1 MRQQEVF
8 KKIGVILKE
17 LNDQYKYLE
26 ANPDEMNSLELELF
40 VANAHFLAD
49 HAEIINKLNLQ
60 AATAKPA
67 LPPPP
72 KETPKTEE
80 KFFEPVVRQ
89 PLKPQKPIVVDGDE
103 LPVINFEI
111 TPTKAEEPV
120 VTPEPE
126 MIRHELDVE
135 PIDDFDEEVV
145 EEIENWEEEDIE
157 EVKADNQ
164 PAPAPIVVAEQPFI
178 PEVKEEEPQAITP
191 EPEIITPEPPAVK
204 APEPP
209 VYVAPVKPEP
219 VKEKE
224 EVLTINQ
231 RMSAQLNKGGVT
243 DQPAGQ
249 PVSDLKHAISLNDKL
264 LYIKDLFNGYNLA
277 YSEAIEILNRLSSF
291 EDAERFL
298 SKNYVTKNNW
308 ENKPDTVAKFYAV
321 LKRRYI

>member
-8 KKIGVILKE
+8 NKIGVILKE

-26 ANPDEMNSLELELF
+26 ANPDDMNSLELELF

-60 AATAKPA
+60 AATAKAA
-67 LPPPP
+67 LPPAP
-72 KETPKTEE
+72 KEAPKTEE

-89 PLKPQKPIVVDGDE
+89 PVKLQKPIIAEEDE
-103 LPVINFEI
+103 PPVINFEI
-111 TPTKAEEPV
+111 APPKTEKPV
-120 VTPEPE
+120 ADPEPE
-126 MIRHELDVE
+126 MIRHELDIE
-135 PIDDFDEEVV
+135 EIDDWDD
-145 EEIENWEEEDIE
+145 EEDIE
-157 EVKADNQ
+157 TEDAEPENE
-164 PAPAPIVVAEQPFI
+164 PETSVVVEEKTFVPEPKE
-178 PEVKEEEPQAITP
+178 PEVKIP
-191 EPEIITPEPPAVK
+191 EPVVVK
-204 APEPP
+204 APELP
-209 VYVAPVKPEP
+209 VAKEPLKHEPAKPEPIKPEP
-219 VKEKE
+219 VKD

-277 YSEAIEILNRLSSF
+277 YSEAIEILNRLGSF

-308 ENKPDTVAKFYAV
+308 ENKPDTVAKFYSV
-321 LKRRYI
+321 LKRRYM

>member
-8 KKIGVILKE
+8 NKIGVILKE

-26 ANPDEMNSLELELF
+26 ANPDDMNSLELELF

-60 AATAKPA
+60 ATTAKAA
-67 LPPPP
+67 LPPAP
-72 KETPKTEE
+72 KESPKTEE

-89 PLKPQKPIVVDGDE
+89 PIKPQKPIVIEEDE
-103 LPVINFEI
+103 PSVINFEI
-111 TPTKAEEPV
+111 TPPKTEEPIIEA
-120 VTPEPE
+120 EPE
-126 MIRHELDVE
+126 MIRHELDIE
-135 PIDDFDEEVV
+135 EIPDWDEEDVETEDAEMENEPETSIVV
-145 EEIENWEEEDIE
+145 EEKTFVPE
-157 EVKADNQ
+157 
-164 PAPAPIVVAEQPFI
+164 AE
-178 PEVKEEEPQAITP
+178 
-191 EPEIITPEPPAVK
+191 EPEIKTPAPVTFD

-209 VYVAPVKPEP
+209 VKTQPLITEQIQPEPVKPEP
-219 VKEKE
+219 VKD

-231 RMSAQLNKGGVT
+231 RMSVQLNKGGVT

-249 PVSDLKHAISLNDKL
+249 PISDLKHAISLNDKL

-277 YSEAIEILNRLSSF
+277 YSEAIEILNRLGSF

-321 LKRRYI
+321 LKRRY

>member
-8 KKIGVILKE
+8 NKIGVILKE

-26 ANPDEMNSLELELF
+26 ANPDDMNSLELELF

-49 HAEIINKLNLQ
+49 HAEIIKKLNLQ
-60 AATAKPA
+60 TATAKPA

-89 PLKPQKPIVVDGDE
+89 PVKPQKPIVIDE
-103 LPVINFEI
+103 EEIPVINFEI
-111 TPTKAEEPV
+111 TPTREEEPV
-120 VTPEPE
+120 VTPQPE
-126 MIRHELDVE
+126 IIRHELDVE
-135 PIDDFDEEVV
+135 PIEDVDEEVV
-145 EEIENWEEEDIE
+145 EEIENWEEEDVE
-157 EVKADNQ
+157 ELKTEDQ
-164 PAPAPIVVAEQPFI
+164 PAAAPIVVAEKPFI
-178 PEVKEEEPQAITP
+178 PELKEEEPIAP
-191 EPEIITPEPPAVK
+191 EPEVIPEPPAVK

-209 VYVAPVKPEP
+209 VYVAPVKTEP

-308 ENKPDTVAKFYAV
+308 ETKPDTVAKFYAV
-321 LKRRYI
+321 LKRRY